1 MHSIQEPRSGSA
13 LLRYAIATPVTFF
26 MVIPLVIL
34 DVFLELYH
42 RVCFPLYGMAYV
54 KRSQYIRI
62 TDRAKLPYLT
72 WYEKINCAY
81 CGYANGLL
89 HYASVIAGKTESYWC
104 AIAHLEE
111 RGYVATEHE
120 NFFAKYGD
128 EASLRRRYFLHEK
141 EFGSMMQERNDQSN
155 T

>member
-1 MHSIQEPRSGSA
+1 MKNREIRSVSIIPYAPLRS
-13 LLRYAIATPVTFF
+13 AIATPFIWLMIV
-26 MVIPLVIL
+26 PAVIL
-34 DVFLELYH
+34 DMFLELYH
-42 RVCFPLYGMAYV
+42 RVCFPLYGMPYV

-62 TDRAKLPYLT
+62 TDRAKLPYLA

-81 CGYANGLL
+81 CGYVNGLL
-89 HYASVIAGKTESYWC
+89 HYTSVIAGKTESYWC

-120 NFFAKYGD
+120 KFFAKFGD

-141 EFGSMMQERNDQSN
+141 EFGSDFETTDRE
-155 T
+155 